1 MEILNSIK
9 QYLDAFFAFKAYI
22 MLPVII
28 LIIALIIRMRIKDA
42 LLSTVRL
49 AAGFAGIFISFDFFV
64 AQIRPAVK
72 AIVELRGLNYPVLDV
87 GWPPL
92 AAITWGSWIAPLSI
106 PVIIFINFLMLSTG
120 TTRTLD
126 IDIWN
131 YWHLALPGAF
141 VLGATGSPVLGLLA
155 VVLVTVYHLKTA
167 DWSGVYVEE
176 GVGLKGMTVS
186 PLSVSGLV
194 PLGATFD
201 KLWDRIPFLKN
212 WNYNPEEKGTDPGLL
227 GEPMVIGLLVGAIL
241 GIAAGYPAKEIL
253 ELSVHIAAVMF
264 LLPKS
269 GSLIGEGMEPVSRTL
284 KEKIQK
290 RFDGKEHLF
299 IALDTGMLM
308 KHKSVVITGLILMPI
323 SLILAGIIP
332 GNRVIPLG
340 DLPNLI
346 SVISIIVL
354 VHRGNVIRGVLTGI
368 PLVAIYLFISS
379 SLAEMITRLSGS
391 VGMHFGDDQLIT
403 AFTDG
408 GNPVRWWIL
417 RLFEGNFIAII
428 LIPIVFGM
436 LYIARREALKREKN
450 YRLKSE
456 KAL

>member
-28 LIIALIIRMRIKDA
+28 LVIALGIRMRLKDA

-64 AQIRPAVK
+64 AQIGPAVR

-106 PVIIFINFLMLSTG
+106 PIIIFINFLMLSTG

-141 VLGATGSPVLGLLA
+141 VLGATGSPVLGILA
-155 VVLVTVYHLKTA
+155 VVLVTVYHFKTA

-176 GVGLKGMTVS
+176 GVGLKGITVS

-194 PLGATFD
+194 PLGVTLD

-227 GEPMVIGLLVGAIL
+227 GEPMVIGLLVGAVL
-241 GIAAGYPAKEIL
+241 GWAAGYPFKEVL

-269 GSLIGEGMEPVSRTL
+269 GGLIGEGMEPVSRKL
-284 KEKIQK
+284 KEKIQA
-290 RFDGKEHLF
+290 RFSGKEHLY
-299 IALDTGMLM
+299 IALDTGILM
-308 KHKSVVITGLILMPI
+308 KHRSVVITGLILMPV

-346 SVISIIVL
+346 SVISLIVL
-354 VHRGNVIRGVLTGI
+354 VHKGNVIRGVLTGI
-368 PLVAIYLFISS
+368 PLVIVYLLVSS
-379 SLAEMITRLSGS
+379 NLAGMITRMSAS
-391 VGMHFGDDQLIT
+391 VGMNFGEGQLIT

-408 GNPVRWWIL
+408 GNPVRWLIL
-417 RLFEGNFIAII
+417 RIFEGNLLALL
-428 LIPIVFGM
+428 LIPVVILM
-436 LYIARREALKREKN
+436 LFITWREAKKREKKL
-450 YRLKSE
+450 YTDL
-456 KAL
+456 

>member
-9 QYLDAFFAFKAYI
+9 SYLDIFFSFKAYI
-22 MLPVII
+22 MLPLIVLI
-28 LIIALIIRMRIKDA
+28 LSLIIRMRLKDA

-49 AAGFAGIFISFDFFV
+49 AAGFAGIFITFDFFV
-64 AQIRPAVK
+64 GQIGPAVRE
-72 AIVELRGLNYPVLDV
+72 IVELRGLNYPVLDV

-106 PVIIFINFLMLSTG
+106 PLIIFINFVMLSTG

-141 VLGATGSPVLGLLA
+141 VLGATDSPLLGILA

-167 DWSGVYVEE
+167 DWSGVYVED

-194 PLGATFD
+194 PLAATMD
-201 KLWDRIPFLKN
+201 KLWDRIPGLKHLY
-212 WNYNPEEKGTDPGLL
+212 YNPEEKDTNPGFF
-227 GEPMVIGLLVGAIL
+227 GEPMIIGLLVGALL
-241 GIAAGYPAKEIL
+241 GWAAGYPVREIM

-264 LLPKS
+264 LLPKC
-269 GSLIGEGMEPVSRTL
+269 GSLIGEGMEPVSRNL
-284 KEKIQK
+284 KEKIQA
-290 RFDGKEHLF
+290 RFSGKKHLF
-299 IALDTGMLM
+299 IALDSGILM
-308 KHKSVVITGLILMPI
+308 KHRSVVITGLILMPI
-323 SLILAGIIP
+323 SLILAGLIP

-346 SVISIIVL
+346 SVISLIVL
-354 VHRGNVIRGVLTGI
+354 VHRGNVVRGVLTGI
-368 PLVAIYLFISS
+368 PLVVIYLLISS
-379 SLAEMITRLSGS
+379 NLAGMITRMSAS
-391 VGMHFGDDQLIT
+391 VGMNFGEGQLIT

-408 GNPVRWWIL
+408 GNPVRWLIL
-417 RLFEGNFIAII
+417 NIFKGNLIGLL
-428 LIPIVFGM
+428 LIPVVIGM
-436 LYIARREALKREKN
+436 LFISRREAHRREMKLN
-450 YRLKSE
+450 
-456 KAL
+456 ADT

>member
-1 MEILNSIK
+1 MEILTSIK

-64 AQIRPAVK
+64 AQIGPAVK
-72 AIVELRGLNYPVLDV
+72 AIVELRGLDYPVLDV

-106 PVIIFINFLMLSTG
+106 PIIIFINFLMLSTG

-141 VLGATGSPVLGLLA
+141 VLGATGSPVLGILA

-167 DWSGVYVEE
+167 DWSGIYVEE

-194 PLGATFD
+194 PLGATLD

-227 GEPMVIGLLVGAIL
+227 GEPMVIGLLVGALL
-241 GIAAGYPAKEIL
+241 GFAAGYPSKEVL

-269 GSLIGEGMEPVSRTL
+269 GGLIGEGMEPVSRTL
-284 KEKIQK
+284 KEKIQA
-290 RFDGKEHLF
+290 RFAGKEHLF

-323 SLILAGIIP
+323 SLILAGLIP

-346 SVISIIVL
+346 SVISVIVL

-379 SLAEMITRLSGS
+379 NLAEMITRLSSS
-391 VGMHFGDDQLIT
+391 VGMEFGQNQLIT

-408 GNPVRWWIL
+408 GNPVRCWIL
-417 RLFEGNFIAII
+417 RLFQGNTFAFI
-428 LIPIVFGM
+428 LIPIVLGM
-436 LYIARREALKREKN
+436 LYIARREALSREKK
-450 YRLKSE
+450 LFKE
-456 KAL
+456 